1 MDKRYHRKVRR
12 SAYSFASRYTYPF
25 CVRYHY
31 IATKTGAIIVPS
43 CGFDSVPS
51 DLSAF
56 LGNKTLKS
64 HGMHIQLHVLTYL
77 LTKSIAHIEGQY
89 DVGYST
95 TAYKLRAGVS
105 GGTLNTAITILE
117 DVPRDKLRESRVD
130 YALSPGVFTVICLL
144 PLT

>member
-1 MDKRYHRKVRR
+1 MDKRYNRKVRR
-12 SAYSFASRYTYPF
+12 SAYSFAPSYTYAF

-43 CGFDSVPS
+43 CGFDSIPS

-64 HGMHIQLHVLTYL
+64 HGMHIQLHVLAYL
-77 LTKSIAHIEGQY
+77 LTTSITHIVGQY

-95 TAYKLRAGVS
+95 TAYKVRTGIS
-105 GGTLNTAITILE
+105 GGTLSTVVTMLE
-117 DVPRDKLRESRVD
+117 DVPRDKRRESRVD
-130 YALSPGVFTVICLL
+130 YALSPGVFTVISLL